1 MARRDAAERTPR
13 LLKTSSLRGLVL
25 TAGQAKRE
33 VVGVGRRRHAPV
45 ESDTAPV
52 YIPTPPSDEE
62 KYSYFQKPK
71 PWIFAWIFVSA
82 LGILYGYVMVAVKS
96 PLTTPALL
104 VLPIMVMPV
113 LVNFWL
119 RSHRPRLTL
128 EQHKEVLGRY
138 RPDPADTV
146 DIWVP
151 ICGEPIPVLRNT
163 CRTVAA
169 LEWHAP
175 VMRYLLDD
183 GDPRPEVEEMALEFG
198 FVYVRR
204 RDAVPGREPREGE
217 RGWLKKAGNMINA
230 FELSMGRF
238 GVVFDADF
246 APRPDFLKET
256 VPYMQAYPRTGIVQ
270 TAQYFDISPWMN
282 YVQRGAGSLQEV
294 FFRWIQ
300 PARDVWRAAICAGTN
315 VVYRRDAV
323 ESVGGFARVPL
334 GEDVNSGVKLWTGGW
349 ETRYLP
355 LALAKGVAPD
365 TWDAIT
371 NQQQR
376 WCRSSMLLMT
386 EKHFRDAKFN
396 WQQRMAFWAAFL
408 YYMASA
414 GLLLTAPFPTLT
426 MLWFFPDKVLPHNYL
441 PMLPALLATLL
452 IFPMMARGWRP
463 EIFRLCMINSGCH
476 VIAIGDALRAK
487 VQEWVP
493 TGAVTKAPAT
503 RTKKKGAPER
513 VSRLLRAWVI
523 AVQVLLWSGLALRL
537 PEYGIGTLWAT
548 ALLAAVQLY
557 MVAPLL
563 LPSYGIRPSSPPL
576 DVTDRGPAVAA
587 AERAWSALRSA
598 AAPAWPAP
606 VQQRQWDA
614 GRAPQPAWGL
624 VDARRAVTP
633 QHPGWS
639 QPAYPDPRAGYPGHQ
654 PAQTHP
660 GQAHPA
666 QPQQVQAHP
675 VHPHPV
681 QAHHGGPPPAGHA
694 LGHHGPAPRPPVQRS
709 PRDGVA
715 YPGPHQPDPPH
726 HLERAR

>member
-1 MARRDAAERTPR
+1 M
-13 LLKTSSLRGLVL
+13 L
-25 TAGQAKRE
+25 TAGQAKEE
-33 VVGVGRRRHAPV
+33 VVGVGRRQHAPV
-45 ESDTAPV
+45 ESDEAPIYV
-52 YIPTPPSDEE
+52 PAPPSDEE

-128 EQHKEVLGRY
+128 EQHQEVLRRY

-183 GDPRPEVEEMALEFG
+183 GDPRREVEEMALEFG

-365 TWDAIT
+365 TWGAIT

-493 TGAVTKAPAT
+493 TGAVTKAAK
-503 RTKKKGAPER
+503 TKKKGAPER
-513 VSRLLRAWVI
+513 VSRLLRTWVI
-523 AVQVLLWSGLALRL
+523 VVQVLLWSGLALRL

-563 LPSYGIRPSSPPL
+563 LPSYGIRPSTPPL
-576 DVTDRGPAVAA
+576 EVTDRGPAVAA
-587 AERAWSALRSA
+587 AERAWSATRSA
-598 AAPAWPAP
+598 AAQRQVGWDAPPPAW
-606 VQQRQWDA
+606 
-614 GRAPQPAWGL
+614 
-624 VDARRAVTP
+624 
-633 QHPGWS
+633 S
-639 QPAYPDPRAGYPGHQ
+639 
-654 PAQTHP
+654 THP
-660 GQAHPA
+660 DQRHPR
-666 QPQQVQAHP
+666 HN
-675 VHPHPV
+675 HPHPV
-681 QAHHGGPPPAGHA
+681 QAHHGGPPPVGHA
-694 LGHHGPAPRPPVQRS
+694 PGPYGPAPRPPVRRS
-709 PRDGVA
+709 PHDAVA